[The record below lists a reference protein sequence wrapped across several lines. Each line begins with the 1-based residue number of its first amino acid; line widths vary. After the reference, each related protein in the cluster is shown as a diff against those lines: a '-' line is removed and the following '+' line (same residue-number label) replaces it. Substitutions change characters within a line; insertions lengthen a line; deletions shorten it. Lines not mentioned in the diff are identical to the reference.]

1 MVDMARSGGRCDW
14 VLFGDV
20 WGNLSLKGDE
30 MKVEWVID
38 FGAEFTLRKLGI
50 QFCRAT
56 VQINLIDRKASA
68 ENRARQIPLD
78 TERVQLIK
86 TAMEVGTPMPSIVL
100 RLRRDGRYVI
110 AGGNHRFNAT
120 LLIEDPELVAYVITC
135 TDVEFETLC
144 KQLNIVE
151 GIGAS
156 LKERLAWAAKDVLRE
171 GITQVA
177 AAERYNVPQKAVST
191 SLRLLKAQNRLDSI
205 GGRGSM
211 LKQTHVV
218 AMGDLINNDNVL
230 NAAIQLVSQGATK
243 NEIAEVAQRAR
254 SYGTELEQVQ
264 CFTEAANI
272 KAELATK
279 PVKRTTRSL
288 FMAWITTGEKF
299 TCKAKSLDDLE
310 ILESE
315 LVSVKE
321 RIQALTKCLNSL
333 CKVSG

>member
-1 MVDMARSGGRCDW
+1 MKANW
-14 VLFGDV
+14 VV
-20 WGNLSLKGDE
+20 
-30 MKVEWVID
+30 D

-50 QFCRAT
+50 EFNRLTAK
-56 VQINLIDRKASA
+56 VMLIDRKASA
-68 ENRARQIPLD
+68 ENRAREMPLD

-86 TAMEVGTPMPSIVL
+86 AAMDVGTPMPSIVL
-100 RLRRDGRYVI
+100 RQRRDGRYVI
-110 AGGNHRFNAT
+110 AGGNHRFNAA
-120 LLIEDPELVAYVITC
+120 LALEDAELVAYVITC

-177 AAERYNVPQKAVST
+177 AAERYNVHQKAVSN

-211 LKQTHVV
+211 LKQAHVV

-230 NAAIQLVSQGATK
+230 NAAIQFVSQGATK
-243 NEIAEVAQRAR
+243 TEIAEVAQRAR

-264 CFTEAANI
+264 CFTEAAAV
-272 KAELATK
+272 KAELAKK
-279 PVKRTTRSL
+279 PVKRTKRSYFL
-288 FMAWITTGEKF
+288 AWVTTGEKI
-299 TCKAKSLDDLE
+299 TCKAKSLDELE

-315 LVSVKE
+315 IPTVKE
-321 RIQALTKCLNSL
+321 RIQALIKCLNCL
-333 CKVSG
+333 CKASG